1 MPSRKIEQQL
11 EMLNSF
17 RGKTA
22 DDATLQVI
30 RKALRDRTNL
40 VVAKAAAIAAQLQAR
55 DLVPDLLQAF
65 DRFFQN
71 AAHTDPKCWAKE
83 ALCKALRDLG
93 HDESAAFLRGLGHV
107 QMEPVWGTTVDTA
120 ATLRGTCALALLQC
134 TDLTRE
140 DKLWHVMRAL
150 TDREPAVRADAA
162 RALGELS
169 GREAALLLRL
179 KARMGDREAAI
190 TGQVLEALL
199 DTEGNAGVP
208 FVAEFLTSAEEEL
221 REEAALALGASRLP
235 AATAA
240 LIEAWTHR
248 GNREVGGAILRGLS
262 ASRQESAIEFLCG
275 VIRKGRDDEALAALD
290 ALHLHRDSTEI
301 CRQIAQAVETR
312 GEQTVREEYLRLFGP
327 KRTSS
332 SA

>member
-11 EMLNSF
+11 ELLNSL
-17 RGKTA
+17 RGKAA
-22 DDATLQVI
+22 DHTTLEAI
-30 RKALRDRTNL
+30 RKALRDRVNL

-55 DLVPDLLQAF
+55 DVMPDLLRAF
-65 DRFFQN
+65 DRFFEN
-71 AAHTDPKCWAKE
+71 PAVTDPKCWAKE

-93 HDESAAFLRGLGHV
+93 HDESAAFLRGLPHV

-150 TDREPAVRADAA
+150 TDRESAVRADAA

-169 GREAALLLRL
+169 GVEAALLLRL
-179 KARMGDREAAI
+179 KARMGDREPAI

-199 DTEGNAGVP
+199 DIEGNAGVP

-221 REEAALALGASRLP
+221 REEAALAMGASRLP
-235 AATAA
+235 AAMAA
-240 LIEAWTHR
+240 LIDAWTQR
-248 GNREVGGAILRGLS
+248 GNREMGGAILRGLS
-262 ASRQESAIEFLCG
+262 ASRQGSAIEFLCSL
-275 VIRKGRDDEALAALD
+275 IHKGRNDEALAALD
-290 ALHLHRDSTEI
+290 ALHLHRDSAEI
-301 CRQIAQAVETR
+301 CRQIAQAVDSR
-312 GEQTVREEYLRLFGP
+312 GERTVREEYVRRFGP
-327 KRTSS
+327 K
-332 SA
+332 

>member
-11 EMLNSF
+11 EILNSV
-17 RGKTA
+17 RDSTRS
-22 DDATLQVI
+22 DATLLAI
-30 RKALRDRTNL
+30 RKVLRNRVNL
-40 VVAKAAAIAAQLQAR
+40 VVAKAAAIAAHLQAR
-55 DLVPDLLQAF
+55 AVVPDLLQAF
-65 DRFFQN
+65 DRFCEN
-71 AAHTDPKCWAKE
+71 AAETDPKCWAKE

-93 HDESAAFLRGLGHV
+93 HDESAAFLRGLRHV
-107 QMEPVWGTTVDTA
+107 QMEPIWGTTVDTA

-150 TDREPAVRADAA
+150 TDRESTVRTDAA

-169 GREAALLLRL
+169 GVEAALLLRL
-179 KARMGDREAAI
+179 KARMGDREPAV
-190 TGQVLEALL
+190 TGQVLEAVL
-199 DTEGNAGVP
+199 DVEGNAGVP

-235 AATAA
+235 AAMTA

-248 GNREVGGAILRGLS
+248 GNRDGREAILRGLS
-262 ASRQESAIEFLCG
+262 ASRQESALNFLLDI
-275 VIRKGRDDEALAALD
+275 IRQGSEREALAALD
-290 ALHLHRDSTEI
+290 ALQLHRDSVEI
-301 CRQIAQAVETR
+301 SKQVAEAVASRRDENL
-312 GEQTVREEYLRLFGP
+312 QKEYLQTFRP
-327 KRTSS
+327 KQSSS